1 MSTIFGLSAFAQDT
15 KYYELR
21 TYYTNEGKRPDLIK
35 RFQDHTLKLFKK
47 NGMENVAYFLP
58 VDESNQTLIYFLAYP
73 DKAARDKSW
82 EKFMNDPDWKDAY
95 QKSIVNGKLVS
106 KVESVFLTKAPEL
119 NAKTLKSLSKGD
131 KVFELRTYHCF
142 PGKLG
147 DLNARFRDH
156 TQKLFEKH
164 GMTNVAYWFT
174 EEKDGEQ
181 SKLVYL
187 LAHKNLDAAKS
198 NFDAFRVDPD
208 WIKARDASEANGKIV
223 EKVESIYLKA
233 LPFSLIK

>member
-1 MSTIFGLSAFAQDT
+1 MSILITLSATAQDT

-21 TYYTNEGKRPDLIK
+21 TYYTFDGKRPDLIK
-35 RFQDHTLKLFKK
+35 RFQDHTIKLFKK
-47 NGMENVAYFLP
+47 SGMENIAYFIP
-58 VDESNQTLIYFLAYP
+58 VDEANQTLIYFLAYP
-73 DKAARDKSW
+73 DKESRDKSW
-82 EKFMNDPDWKDAY
+82 KTFMNDPDWKEA
-95 QKSIVNGKLVS
+95 QKKSEENGKLVS
-106 KVESVFLTKAPEL
+106 KVENAFMTKAPEL
-119 NAKTLKSLSKGD
+119 NSKKLKQLGKGD
-131 KVFELRTYHCF
+131 KIFELRTYYCF

-174 EEKDGEQ
+174 EEKEGEP
-181 SKLVYL
+181 SRLIYL
-187 LAHKNLDAAKS
+187 LAHKSVDAAKAS
-198 NFDAFRVDPD
+198 FDAFRADPD

-233 LPFSLIK
+233 LPFSPMK